1 MILNIQNSNT
11 ICFISNFNNVQEVPK
26 QLARFQTPEREKH
39 LDFPQNAF
47 LEAWIHE
54 QFEKKYMSCGIFNNY
69 CVLLGGVYQIYVFLM
84 NIEFTRCIFRKPHL
98 NLVRQ

>member
-54 QFEKKYMSCGIFNNY
+54 QFEKKYMSCGIFKQ
-69 CVLLGGVYQIYVFLM
+69 LLPVIG
-84 NIEFTRCIFRKPHL
+84 RCIP
-98 NLVRQ
+98 NLCVSYEYRVYKMHF